1 MGILMRRL
9 SLLIAVV
16 ALLGCDVVGLA
27 GSARFR
33 EDFHYN
39 YKLSPGGRLSV
50 ESFNGS
56 VEILSW
62 ERDEVDISG
71 AKYAS
76 SEDLLAA
83 LKVDV
88 VATENLIQVR
98 TIRPSGRRGNMGAKY
113 VIHAPRRTGL
123 DRIESSNGAVT
134 VEGFEGDARLRTSNG
149 GVRITNL
156 TGNIE
161 AETSNG
167 GMDLSGFQGS
177 AVLHT
182 SNGGI
187 KADGVRGHFEA
198 TTSNG
203 GVDATIAG
211 DGDNRPI
218 RVRTSNG
225 SIRLTLE
232 GTPGTDIYANT
243 SNASI
248 TLRAPASLAA
258 RIKADTSNASV
269 KTDFDVLVEAGQ
281 VGKSQLRGTINGGGP
296 LLDLNTSNAGIHLEK
311 M

>member
-9 SLLIAVV
+9 SLSMAVV
-16 ALLGCDVVGLA
+16 VLLGCDVVGLA
-27 GSARFR
+27 GPARFR

-56 VEILSW
+56 VEIFSW
-62 ERDEVDISG
+62 DKDEVDISG

-88 VATENLIQVR
+88 VATENFIQVR

-113 VIHAPRRTGL
+113 VIRAPRRTDL

-161 AETSNG
+161 ADTSNG

-211 DGDNRPI
+211 DGDNRPV

-232 GTPGTDIYANT
+232 GTLGTDIYANT

-281 VGKSQLRGTINGGGP
+281 IGKSQLRGTVNGGGP
-296 LLDLNTSNAGIHLEK
+296 LLELNTSNAGINLEK
-311 M
+311 L